1 MDTLY
6 DAFISYKSEYFTWVE
21 TLARNLRTLGVDVWL
36 DEWHRTPGDRVSVS
50 LQAALDASRAG
61 VLVVTPEAAAS
72 GWVQDEYDRMRH
84 LQRTRPEFRLV
95 PVILRE
101 TPKFA
106 FKDSLFTVDFRDA
119 TSDAVYRR
127 KLHELVCGI
136 RGLPPGDA
144 TVSQPEIE
152 VPRSLGAL
160 GGDTG
165 ALPDAS
171 AADGGGAPAL
181 FNALLDDL
189 EFHHIA
195 AVFAQEG
202 AQHLVPLDHLLTET
216 RRRFPRDKIHHIVP
230 LICQDDEA
238 AAYFSHI
245 AAECG
250 QAGGAT
256 DSRVLRDLLTGLLRS
271 GGRHLF
277 IVSHMENGP
286 VMARRDFATQLRHL
300 SDQFHDQ
307 VMLLFIGGEKLDEL
321 VYHSNQSISIL
332 NTAAATRHDWP
343 SPEPAVLRRH
353 DAAATLSEAELAAI
367 IKVTGLEPR
376 LMAECLSRRRRLAGA
391 IDLEAVV
398 RQSMVV
404 RQWFASYQGD
414 DLTAVRLCRLLD
426 QDMLGTFD
434 RVYDDELRRR
444 LYWRGAIR
452 KVTGGDGVDR
462 LVWRCDAARE
472 RGKELLRCAQC

>member
-1 MDTLY
+1 
-6 DAFISYKSEYFTWVE
+6 
-21 TLARNLRTLGVDVWL
+21 
-36 DEWHRTPGDRVSVS
+36 
-50 LQAALDASRAG
+50 

-84 LQRTRPEFRLV
+84 LQRTRPDFRLV
-95 PVILRE
+95 PLILRE

-119 TSDAVYRR
+119 LSEAVYRR

-136 RGLPPGDA
+136 RGLPPGDD
-144 TVSQPEIE
+144 TVSEAEIE

-160 GGDTG
+160 GGDID

-171 AADGGGAPAL
+171 EANGRGTAGL

-216 RRRFPRDKIHHIVP
+216 QRRFPRDRMHHIVP

-250 QAGGAT
+250 LTGGAA
-256 DSRVLRDLLTGLLRS
+256 SARVLRDLLTDVLRS

-286 VMARRDFATQLRHL
+286 VVARRDFSTQLRHL
-300 SDQFHDQ
+300 SEQFHDQ

-332 NTAAATRHDWP
+332 NIAAATAHDWP
-343 SPEPAVLRRH
+343 SPEPAFLRQH
-353 DAAATLSEAELAAI
+353 DVAATLSEAELAAI
-367 IKVTGLEPR
+367 TEATGLEPR
-376 LMAECLSRRRRLAGA
+376 LMTECLNRRRRAPGA
-391 IDLEAVV
+391 IDVV
-398 RQSMVV
+398 GVIRQSMVV
-404 RQWFASYQGD
+404 RQWFAPYQED
-414 DLTAVRLCRLLD
+414 DVSAARLCRLLD

-452 KVTGGDGVDR
+452 KVTGADGVDR
-462 LVWRCDAARE
+462 LYWRCAVARE
-472 RGKELLRCAQC
+472 RGRELLRCAQC

>member
-1 MDTLY
+1 MDKLH
-6 DAFISYKSEYFTWVE
+6 DAFISYKSEYLAWVE

-36 DEWHRTPGDRVSVS
+36 DEWNRTPGDRVSVS

-101 TPKFA
+101 TSKFA
-106 FKDSLFTVDFRDA
+106 FKESLFTVDFRDA
-119 TSDAVYRR
+119 TSDTVYRR

-136 RGLPPGDA
+136 RGLEPGDGS
-144 TVSQPEIE
+144 VSEPGIE
-152 VPRSLGAL
+152 LPQSLGPL
-160 GGDTG
+160 GGDMG
-165 ALPDAS
+165 ALPDGS
-171 AADGGGAPAL
+171 AADGEAPPAL
-181 FNALLDDL
+181 FIALLDDL

-202 AQHLVPLDHLLTET
+202 AQHLLPLGHLLTET
-216 RRRFPRDKIHHIVP
+216 RRRFPREKIHHIVP

-245 AAECG
+245 AAECDLTG
-250 QAGGAT
+250 GAAGGSA
-256 DSRVLRDLLTGLLRS
+256 LRDRLTGLLRS

-286 VMARRDFATQLRHL
+286 VMARREFATQLRQL
-300 SDQFHDQ
+300 SEQFRDQ
-307 VMLLFIGGEKLDEL
+307 VKLLFIGGEKLDEL

-332 NTAAATRHDWP
+332 NTAAATAHDWP
-343 SPEPAVLRRH
+343 SPEPAFLRRH
-353 DAAATLSEAELAAI
+353 DAGATLSEVELTAI
-367 IKVTGLEPR
+367 TEVTGLEPR
-376 LMAECLSRRRRLAGA
+376 LMAECLNRRRRLPGA
-391 IDLEAVV
+391 IDLAGVI

-404 RQWFASYQGD
+404 RQWFAPYQGD
-414 DLTAVRLCRLLD
+414 EISTARLCRLLD

-452 KVTGGDGVDR
+452 KVTDADGVDR
-462 LVWRCDAARE
+462 LYWRCAVVQE